1 MKLVVTADG
10 GFMTSKF
17 CPNFEEAEYL
27 IVYDIE
33 DKFYGAR
40 KSPSFQTKNKVTLID
55 FLKKTFMTHI
65 VTGKEIED
73 NYFNVY
79 IPKKLDATVEEVL
92 QESIAALNKII

>member
-27 IVYDIE
+27 VIYDVE
-33 DKFYGAR
+33 DRFYGSR
-40 KSPSFQTKNKVTLID
+40 KSPSFETKDKAILID

-65 VTGKEIED
+65 VTGTDVGDKR
-73 NYFNVY
+73 FSVY
-79 IPKKLDATVEEVL
+79 TPKNMDATVEEVL
-92 QESIAALNKII
+92 MECMSTLPQS

>member
-27 IVYDIE
+27 IVYDVE

-40 KSPSFQTKNKVTLID
+40 KSPSFQTKDRAILID

-65 VTGKEIED
+65 VTGKEVGD
-73 NYFNVY
+73 SRFSVY

-92 QESIAALNKII
+92 EESIAALRR

>member
-10 GFMTSKF
+10 EFMTSKF

-40 KSPSFQTKNKVTLID
+40 KSPSFQTKDRAILID
-55 FLKKTFMTHI
+55 FLKKTFTTHI
-65 VTGKEIED
+65 VTGKEVGD
-73 NYFNVY
+73 SHFSVY

-92 QESIAALNKII
+92 EESVAVLKG